1 VPDPADV
8 DPVGGWAA
16 DVAVRLPPKA
26 ENATAETSIPSETE
40 IARLDGVLTVT
51 GRLATDPGA
60 SMSLIVNYRVAEAK
74 IGDGAYRMLVL
85 PQPSWPPDRVR
96 IRIEAPP
103 GTLITEG
110 SDELE
115 IGGSIA
121 QFTGRPTRPMSL
133 WIRFD

>member
-1 VPDPADV
+1 MGTMKLV
-8 DPVGGWAA
+8 DWVGILGSISILG
-16 DVAVRLPPKA
+16 AVVGL
-26 ENATAETSIPSETE
+26 TA
-40 IARLDGVLTVT
+40 T

-60 SMSLIVNYRVAEAK
+60 SMSLIVNYRVAGAK
-74 IGDGAYRMLVL
+74 ISDGVYRMLVL

-110 SDELE
+110 SDQLE

-121 QFTGRPTRPMSL
+121 QFTGRPTRPISL